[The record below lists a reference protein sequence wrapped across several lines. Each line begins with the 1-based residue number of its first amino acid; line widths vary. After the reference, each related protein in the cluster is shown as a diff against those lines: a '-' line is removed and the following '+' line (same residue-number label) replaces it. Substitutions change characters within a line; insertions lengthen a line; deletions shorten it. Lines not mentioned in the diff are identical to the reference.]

1 MTTLLIY
8 PSFCL
13 GGVRQLIV
21 SGGSYRCMNIHIILY
36 STYHQKSPSSIHPTA
51 ASCCYVV
58 KFITVCP
65 NHIMISLLS
74 SDLLRIAI
82 ILHLKSLVTTSEN
95 HVRDSQQL
103 LRKIGEE
110 TDEGA
115 PNIFFQRSS
124 IGPIILFIFWLA
136 KRSVHNFVSTKYSHA
151 RAV

>member
-8 PSFCL
+8 PSFFL
-13 GGVRQLIV
+13 DSVRQLIV
-21 SGGSYRCMNIHIILY
+21 IHIILY

-74 SDLLRIAI
+74 SELLRSSDLLRIAI

-103 LRKIGEE
+103 LRKIGQE

-115 PNIFFQRSS
+115 PNNFFQRSS